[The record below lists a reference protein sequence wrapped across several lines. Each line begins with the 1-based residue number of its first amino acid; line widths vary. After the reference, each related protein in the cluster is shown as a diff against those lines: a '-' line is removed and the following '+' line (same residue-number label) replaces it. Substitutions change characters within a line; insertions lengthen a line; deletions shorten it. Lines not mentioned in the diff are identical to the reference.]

1 MPTYDLTEKLTSY
14 GSFKITAQSTAT
26 GYEDSDVVGLT
37 YSIGPKIALKKGI
50 ITITSLIQGV
60 TSFDIYANETKIGN
74 VAYDYSSDWSIAIE
88 DYMASLDDGKY
99 TVSLCAVGEGISDNR
114 SNSVTVYKGGS
125 PIYGVSWVNDT
136 TTTMTRTDDATE
148 MTYAIQSSDGS
159 IASDFNDA
167 FPWNETAILTL
178 DAGQFLKFP
187 DMYFR
192 VGVDDNG
199 DINSVAVS
207 ASPSSDGDWYEVKS
221 FYYGIYGAS
230 MSGSALQSVTGV
242 ARKNNITR
250 AAFRT
255 AAQAAGDGYFQL
267 DLYHKTVLTF
277 LWWIEWATKN
287 SESIMVGKT
296 SATGSS
302 AVNTGGTDNVSTP
315 SGFNTSTKQMRYHYI
330 EDFIGNYWEFI
341 DGVSGNTSN
350 KIWVCADPAKY
361 TDTVG
366 DSNYSQTSYTIQ
378 TSNGFPLGFGW
389 DANNPFMVYGT
400 RTGGSGST
408 AFCDYTWV
416 MTSSY
421 PVVYSGAAWDYSGSN
436 CGLCYF
442 GDSSVGAANGNLGAR
457 LLKRQ
462 LEKYHWSV
470 TSSAS
475 WRKRTPNRVRSS
487 RAFGSRKTVRGRK
500 ETSAMARCLRQS
512 ILF

>member
-1 MPTYDLTEKLTSY
+1 MPTYDLTEKLTNY
-14 GSFKITAQSTAT
+14 GSFKIMAQSTAT

-60 TSFDIYANETKIGN
+60 TSFDIYANDAKIGN
-74 VAYDYSSDWSIAIE
+74 VAYDYSTDWGITIE

-99 TVSLCAVGEGISDNR
+99 SVSLCAVGEGIADNR
-114 SNSVTVYKGGS
+114 SNLVTVYKGGS

-178 DAGQFLKFP
+178 DAGQFLRFP

-199 DINSVAVS
+199 NINSVAVS

-255 AAQAAGDGYFQL
+255 AAKAAGDGYFQL

-302 AVNTGGTDNVSTP
+302 ACNTGGTDSVSTP

-330 EDFIGNYWEFI
+330 EDFIGNYLEFI
-341 DGVSGNTSN
+341 DGISGSTNS
-350 KIWVCADPAKY
+350 KIWVCSDPAKY

-366 DSNYSQTSYTIQ
+366 DSNYSQVSYTAVGSGSYI
-378 TSNGFPLGFGW
+378 SAFGW
-389 DANNPFMVYGT
+389 DPSNPFMIYSTKTNGSYSAGFCDISWLVSLSLPGLYA
-400 RTGGSGST
+400 GSG
-408 AFCDYTWV
+408 WN
-416 MTSSY
+416 
-421 PVVYSGAAWDYSGSN
+421 YSGPGR
-436 CGLCYF
+436 GLCYC
-442 GDSSVGAANGNLGAR
+442 DSCDASGGNGSIGGR
-457 LLKRQ
+457 LLY
-462 LEKYHWSV
+462 E
-470 TSSAS
+470 
-475 WRKRTPNRVRSS
+475 
-487 RAFGSRKTVRGRK
+487 
-500 ETSAMARCLRQS
+500 
-512 ILF
+512 

>member
-1 MPTYDLTEKLTSY
+1 MPTYDLTEKLTNY

-60 TSFDIYANETKIGN
+60 TSFDIYANDVKIGN
-74 VAYDYSSDWSIAIE
+74 VAYDYSTDWSITIE
-88 DYMASLDDGKY
+88 DYMTSLDDGKY
-99 TVSLCAVGEGISDNR
+99 SVSLCAVGEGIADNR
-114 SNSVTVYKGGS
+114 SNEVTVYKGGS

-136 TTTMTRTDDATE
+136 TTTMTRTDDAVE

-178 DAGQFLKFP
+178 DAGQFLRFP
-187 DMYFR
+187 NMYFR

-199 DINSVAVS
+199 NINSVAVS
-207 ASPSSDGDWYEVKS
+207 ASPSSDGDWYEVNS

-230 MSGSALQSVTGV
+230 MSGSALRSVTGV
-242 ARKNNITR
+242 ARKHSITR

-255 AAQAAGDGYFQL
+255 AAQATGDGYFQL

-296 SATGSS
+296 STTGSS
-302 AVNTGGTDNVSTP
+302 ALNTGGTDSVSTP

-341 DGVSGNTSN
+341 DGISGRNSSN
-350 KIWVCADPAKY
+350 NLWVCADPTKY

-366 DSNYSQTSYTIQ
+366 DSNYSATFYSTSISGWCSAY
-378 TSNGFPLGFGW
+378 GW
-389 DANNPFMVYGT
+389 DATNPFMAFGT
-400 RTGGSGST
+400 KSGGGSSSG
-408 AFCDYTWV
+408 FCDYQYAPS
-416 MTSSY
+416 SSY
-421 PVVYSGAAWDYSGSN
+421 PVVCSGACWNYSGSN
-436 CGLCYF
+436 YGLCYF
-442 GDSSVGAANGNLGAR
+442 GNTSAGSAGGNFGAR
-457 LLKRQ
+457 LLY
-462 LEKYHWSV
+462 L
-470 TSSAS
+470 
-475 WRKRTPNRVRSS
+475 P
-487 RAFGSRKTVRGRK
+487 
-500 ETSAMARCLRQS
+500 
-512 ILF
+512 